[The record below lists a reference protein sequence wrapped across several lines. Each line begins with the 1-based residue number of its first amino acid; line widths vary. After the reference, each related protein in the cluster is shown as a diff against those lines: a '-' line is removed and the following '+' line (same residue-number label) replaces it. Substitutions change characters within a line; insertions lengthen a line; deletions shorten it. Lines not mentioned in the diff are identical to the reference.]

1 MKKVCYLLLLIIM
14 LSTTCIATGC
24 KKKNNGGLMDDSSE
38 RINVKELSNKFF
50 IDIFEI
56 TNDELYILG
65 SIKTRNA
72 DENIEVKDE

>member
-1 MKKVCYLLLLIIM
+1 
-14 LSTTCIATGC
+14 
-24 KKKNNGGLMDDSSE
+24 MDDSSE

-72 DENIEVKDE
+72 DENIEVKINHSKINVNKLYFHEK